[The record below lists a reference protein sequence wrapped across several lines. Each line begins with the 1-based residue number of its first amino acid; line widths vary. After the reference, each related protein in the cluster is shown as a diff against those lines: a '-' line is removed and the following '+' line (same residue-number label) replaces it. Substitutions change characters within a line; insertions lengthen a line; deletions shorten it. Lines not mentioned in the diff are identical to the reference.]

1 MLSVLK
7 RMRKENERICFIQER
22 INDSYGYL
30 ASVEHVGLSHRLEAR
45 GPEPS
50 SDVVRLEPVIKSW
63 ICCAVELCNGPFG
76 TIVCGKIAV

>member
-1 MLSVLK
+1 MEVFTL
-7 RMRKENERICFIQER
+7 RGHP
-22 INDSYGYL
+22 DSWGYL
-30 ASVEHVGLSHRLEAR
+30 ASVEHVGLSHRLEAG

-63 ICCAVELCNGPFG
+63 TMAHIGLGRIIVSVVQLNCIGSFG